1 MINRRL
7 PLLLLSCIAL
17 VPATARAQERGQT
30 GVVMGYPTTFAF
42 IWHVSDRL
50 AIRPEVGF
58 AHSST
63 DNENSIFSVDAS
75 IDTWTATVGG
85 SVLWYVG
92 RVDNVRTY
100 FSPRIAFAHNSA
112 DSSTNDDDPRT
123 ADTFAASG
131 SFGAQ
136 YTPVRKFSVYGEI
149 GYGFSH
155 GWSEVTTPIS
165 TTKISGWTWSPRTS
179 VGVIFYL
186 GRS

>member
-1 MINRRL
+1 MIQRV
-7 PLLLLSCIAL
+7 PAVLLFCCIAVL
-17 VPATARAQERGQT
+17 PATARAQERGQT

-42 IWHVSDRL
+42 IWHASDTL
-50 AIRPEVGF
+50 AIRPEVSF
-58 AHSST
+58 AHTSS
-63 DNENSIFSVDAS
+63 ESEISIFSVDAS

-85 SVLWYVG
+85 SVLWYLG

-123 ADTFAASG
+123 ANTFAASG

-149 GYGFSH
+149 GYGFSR

-165 TTKISGWTWSPRTS
+165 TTKITGWSWSPRGA
-179 VGVIFYL
+179 VGVIFYF